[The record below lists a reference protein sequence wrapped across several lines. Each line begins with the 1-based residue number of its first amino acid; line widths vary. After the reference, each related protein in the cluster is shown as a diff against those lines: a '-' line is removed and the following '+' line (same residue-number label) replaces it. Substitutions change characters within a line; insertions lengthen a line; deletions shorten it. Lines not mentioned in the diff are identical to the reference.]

1 MILYRALFY
10 EPGHFHAALTLRTPN
25 PRLAPDIH
33 VYATPGPERDAFLT
47 LVKHINTRADRPT
60 RWRQHLHDGAHLLQ
74 RLVEEG
80 HGDFVVVAGRN
91 DTKLETIASLTQAG
105 LPVLADKPWL
115 TESRQLPY
123 LAQVTTGPCVAMD
136 LMTGPYSLRAQVM
149 AQVVHTPEL
158 FGTFVTD
165 EDPEPAIDLASV
177 HHLYKQVN
185 GQPLQRPGWYYDTAV
200 QGDGVVDVQAHM
212 VAQAQAWVLGEAGG
226 EVARD
231 IVLDSARCWPTPVP
245 LELFRDSTG
254 LDTYPAA
261 LQSAIRDGVLQYACN
276 SEIRYRFRGIR
287 VRQRAEWRQREPD
300 GTSDLHR
307 LTLRGS
313 LCEVR
318 LRQDEATG
326 YHATLSL
333 HPAAGVVLEPVL
345 QRVLAQWQER
355 FPGLACVPAACG
367 VRLLLPS
374 ALDQGHESHFAL
386 ALNAFLDHLDR
397 GVWPEALRAR
407 LRMRYT
413 LLARARDLALREST
427 AAQGPTHGPQHLSRL
442 GPTPSTAGRVV

>member
-10 EPGHFHAALTLRTPN
+10 EPGHFHAALTLRMPN

-47 LVKHINTRADRPT
+47 LVEHFNTRADCPT
-60 RWRQHLHDGAHLLQ
+60 HWRLHLHDGAQLLQ

-212 VAQAQAWVLGEAGG
+212 VAQAQAWE
-226 EVARD
+226 
-231 IVLDSARCWPTPVP
+231 
-245 LELFRDSTG
+245 FR
-254 LDTYPAA
+254 YPARSIWP
-261 LQSAIRDGVLQYACN
+261 LH
-276 SEIRYRFRGIR
+276 
-287 VRQRAEWRQREPD
+287 REPEFPRCHRRSTRWSSCKTD
-300 GTSDLHR
+300 TSQR
-307 LTLRGS
+307 TVCRS
-313 LCEVR
+313 E
-318 LRQDEATG
+318 
-326 YHATLSL
+326 
-333 HPAAGVVLEPVL
+333 PAP
-345 QRVLAQWQER
+345 
-355 FPGLACVPAACG
+355 
-367 VRLLLPS
+367 
-374 ALDQGHESHFAL
+374 
-386 ALNAFLDHLDR
+386 
-397 GVWPEALRAR
+397 
-407 LRMRYT
+407 
-413 LLARARDLALREST
+413 ARARSH
-427 AAQGPTHGPQHLSRL
+427 AAR
-442 GPTPSTAGRVV
+442 R

>member
-1 MILYRALFY
+1 MPLYRALFY

-47 LVKHINTRADRPT
+47 LVERFNTRADRPT
-60 RWRQHLHDGAHLLQ
+60 HWRLHLHDGAHLLQ
-74 RLVEEG
+74 RVVAEG
-80 HGDFVVVAGRN
+80 QGDFVVVAGRN

-115 TESRQLPY
+115 TASQQLSY

-136 LMTGPYSLRAQVM
+136 LMTGPYSLRTQVM

-158 FGTFVTD
+158 FGTFVTH
-165 EDPEPAIDLASV
+165 EGPTPAIELASV
-177 HHLYKQVN
+177 HHLVKQVN

-212 VAQAQAWVLGEAGG
+212 VAQVQAWVLGEAGG
-226 EVARD
+226 EVERD
-231 IVLDSARCWPTPVP
+231 IVLDSAHCWPTAVP
-245 LELFRDSTG
+245 LDLFRESTG
-254 LDTYPAA
+254 QDTYPEA
-261 LQSAIRDGVLQYACN
+261 LHPAVQDGVLQYACN
-276 SEIRYRFRGIR
+276 SEIRYRFRGIH
-287 VRQRAEWRQREPD
+287 VRQRAEWRQREPERT
-300 GTSDLHR
+300 GDLHR

-313 LCEVR
+313 RCEVR

-326 YHATLSL
+326 YRATLLL
-333 HPAAGVVLEPVL
+333 HPAAGVALDPIL

-355 FPGLACVPAACG
+355 FPGLACAPAAAGG
-367 VRLLLPS
+367 VRLLLPA

-407 LRMRYT
+407 LRLRYT
-413 LLARARDLALREST
+413 LLARARDLAWRAS
-427 AAQGPTHGPQHLSRL
+427 AATQGLTHGPQHC
-442 GPTPSTAGRVV
+442 V

>member
-1 MILYRALFY
+1 MTLYRALFY

-47 LVKHINTRADRPT
+47 LVERFNTRADRPT
-60 RWRQHLHDGAHLLQ
+60 HWRLHLHDGAHLLQ
-74 RLVEEG
+74 RVVEEG

-91 DTKLETIASLTQAG
+91 DTKLETMAYLTQAG

-123 LAQVTTGPCVAMD
+123 LAQVTTGPRVAMD
-136 LMTGPYSLRAQVM
+136 LMTGPYSLRAQVI
-149 AQVVHTPEL
+149 AQVIHTPEL
-158 FGTFVTD
+158 FGTFVTH
-165 EDPEPAIDLASV
+165 EGPESAIELASV

-185 GQPLQRPGWYYDTAV
+185 GRPLQRPGWYYDTAV

-212 VAQAQAWVLGEAGG
+212 VAQVQAWVLGEDGG
-226 EVARD
+226 EVERD
-231 IVLDSARCWPTPVP
+231 IVLDSARCWTTPVP
-245 LELFRDSTG
+245 LDLFHDSTG

-261 LQSAIRDGVLQYACN
+261 LQPAVRGGVLQYACN

-287 VRQRAEWRQREPD
+287 VCQRAEWRQREPE
-300 GTSDLHR
+300 GAGDLHW

-326 YHATLSL
+326 YHATLHL
-333 HPAAGVVLEPVL
+333 HPVAGMVLEPIL
-345 QRVLAQWQER
+345 HRVLAQWQER
-355 FPGLACVPAACG
+355 FPGLACTPAAGG
-367 VRLLLPS
+367 VRLRLPA

-386 ALNAFLDHLDR
+386 ALNAFLDHLDH

-407 LRMRYT
+407 IRMRYT
-413 LLARARDLALREST
+413 LLARARDLALRES
-427 AAQGPTHGPQHLSRL
+427 AAALGPTHGRL
-442 GPTPSTAGRVV
+442 PLV